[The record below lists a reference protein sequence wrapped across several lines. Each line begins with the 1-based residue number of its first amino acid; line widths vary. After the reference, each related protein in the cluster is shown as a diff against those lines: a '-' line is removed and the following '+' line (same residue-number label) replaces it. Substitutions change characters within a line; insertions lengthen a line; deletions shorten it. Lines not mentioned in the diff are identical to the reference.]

1 MLKKHII
8 AVLAMGSLLLSAS
21 VVSAQDQWTGNMNL
35 FLGQKNLDK
44 DDWEPVEEQGEFGI
58 ELDFRK
64 KDWPVSIAI
73 DILSSSAD
81 DSVTVFDPLFGFVTV
96 DVEGKTSEFNVGVR
110 KIWEEHPTVRPFI
123 GGGLSFIRAEME
135 VTIPGFGSASD
146 SDTGVGIWLGGGIY
160 LTMAEH
166 FNLGVELK
174 YSDANV
180 TIADVDGT
188 AGGTHFG
195 LLAGYHW

>member
-1 MLKKHII
+1 MVKKYII
-8 AVLAMGSLLLSAS
+8 AVLALVPFLLSAS
-21 VVSAQDQWTGNMNL
+21 VATAQDQWTGNIDM

-58 ELDFRK
+58 EVDFRE
-64 KDWPVSIAI
+64 KDWPVNIAI
-73 DILSSSAD
+73 DVLASSD
-81 DSVTVFDPLFGFVTV
+81 DQSIIDPFFGQV
-96 DVEGKTSEFNVGVR
+96 DLEGKTTEFNIGIR
-110 KIWEEHPTVRPFI
+110 KIWDESSVRPFI
-123 GGGLSFIRAEME
+123 GGGLSYIRAEAK
-135 VTIPGFGSASD
+135 VTIPGIGSNSE
-146 SDTGVGIWLGGGIY
+146 SDTGVGIWLGGGVY
-160 LTMAEH
+160 FTLGEH

-180 TIADVDGT
+180 TIADVDVA